1 MSHTN
6 NILTNVVGAIA
17 WGSGGA
23 SVGASVGV
31 LDFQNVNDIALTNT
45 AIDAGAFDADAL
57 TDGVLNNV
65 TIAGSLTAL

>member
-57 TDGVLNNV
+57 TDGAVLNLAR
-65 TIAGSLTAL
+65 AGAV